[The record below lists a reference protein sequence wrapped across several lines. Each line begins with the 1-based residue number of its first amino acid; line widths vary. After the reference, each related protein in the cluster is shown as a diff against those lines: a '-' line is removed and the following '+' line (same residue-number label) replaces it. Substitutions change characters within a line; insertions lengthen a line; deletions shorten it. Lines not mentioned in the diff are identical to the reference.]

1 MTEKIWSEVEAL
13 SEEIAASQQ
22 KVLLQ
27 CGRRLVPHLTD
38 EDLLQPNDFP
48 ELENH
53 SHFRYEEGVL
63 AGIHTLQMAL
73 RALKNRTSR

>member
-1 MTEKIWSEVEAL
+1 MTEEIWSEIDAL
-13 SEEIAASQQ
+13 SEEIAAAQQ
-22 KVLLQ
+22 KILLQ

-53 SHFRYEEGVL
+53 PHFRYEEGIL
-63 AGIHTLQMAL
+63 AGIYTLQMAL
-73 RALKNRTSR
+73 RALKNKSLR